1 LSRSDVLASPPQIP
15 ASPGVYGWYF
25 NELPHPDIDPKQCTR
40 VEGMPLLYVG
50 IAPRSATSHAT
61 IRTRL
66 RQHFAGN
73 VGGSTLRF
81 TLGSLLSDRLQLR
94 LGAKARTYGDGESR
108 LNSWMQAHAFVTFVN
123 VSEPWTIERD
133 TLASLD
139 LPLNLDMNLGHPFH
153 PRLSAARAKQ
163 LKLLRSVTEE

>member
-1 LSRSDVLASPPQIP
+1 
-15 ASPGVYGWYF
+15 
-25 NELPHPDIDPKQCTR
+25 
-40 VEGMPLLYVG
+40 MPLLYVG
-50 IAPRSATSHAT
+50 IAPRSTTSHAT

-94 LGAKARTYGDGESR
+94 LGAKARTSGDGESR
-108 LNSWMQAHAFVTFVN
+108 LNTWMQAHAFVAFVN
-123 VSEPWTIERD
+123 VSEPWAIERD

-153 PRLSAARAKQ
+153 ACLSAARAKQ
-163 LKLLRSVTEE
+163 LKILRSVTAE